1 MIIKH
6 LLDERA
12 STIYLLQDC
21 FWGFESDFNKKK
33 KINFFYFKIFL
44 FVNFF
49 DMLILKINF

>member
-33 KINFFYFKIFL
+33 KLIFFILKFFYL
-44 FVNFF
+44 
-49 DMLILKINF
+49 

>member
-33 KINFFYFKIFL
+33 N
-44 FVNFF
+44 
-49 DMLILKINF
+49 